1 MHLEDGDDGVG
12 FGSTIPAIAVEVYGG
27 DGKDNLK
34 GYGATNALL
43 DGGAGNDVIKGW
55 QTDETLRGGPGD
67 DEIDGSG
74 GNDRVEGGD
83 GNDTLRPDTYY
94 GPGNDYVDGGAG
106 FDLIDDYTIPDADYH
121 PPVSLT
127 MDGAANDGRPGEADN
142 VINVEKTESHVSGT
156 LVGGDLDDDFRVF
169 ANLDEGNS
177 TMVGNGGNDKLIAG
191 DYTDSLDGGA
201 GNDMLNGGYGNDTIT
216 GGPGQDTIQGD
227 ATSTTCG
234 YWSYTCKIPFGND
247 VINARDGEADNVDCG
262 VGTDQAI
269 VDAIDVVAN
278 CETTDAAAAP
288 SPGAGPGAASP
299 KFSHR
304 TIGKKKLTVTV
315 PCAGACKVSATLT
328 VKGKKLATGRKTL
341 LKAGDAKLTLK
352 FAKPRRN
359 VTATLKVTVES
370 ADGED
375 ERLEVGEAGEARPAH
390 RAGIQKRGPRVA
402 ASLTVMD
409 IATSRS
415 GHDPLFDPG
424 HRDRRIRPSA
434 TWRRRRRCTPP
445 CSASR
450 RRPTRSTT
458 SASRPRA
465 SRSGSCRAADPQGMT
480 SPVAYWHVADIEAKL
495 AKVTAGVPP

>member
-1 MHLEDGDDGVG
+1 MCSRRDPRTMADMRLTIPLLATSVALLLVPAAAQAGTLSYDGNTLYFQAAGGERNSPFFDKTDDGRLSIVETGLTIAGGCEQEFSWGPASCPMPSKIVMHLEDGDDGVG
-12 FGSTIPAIAVEVYGG
+12 FASTFPAIAVEVYGG

-43 DGGAGNDVIKGW
+43 DGGAGNDILKGW

-67 DEIDGSG
+67 DEIEGSG
-74 GNDRVEGGD
+74 GNDYIEAGD

-127 MDGAANDGRPGEADN
+127 MDGAANDGRPGEVDN

-191 DYTDSLDGGA
+191 DYTDSLDGGT
-201 GNDMLNGGYGNDTIT
+201 GNDVLNGGYGNDTVT

-227 ATSTTCG
+227 ANSTTCG

-247 VINARDGEADNVDCG
+247 VINARDGEIDNVDCG

-269 VDAIDVVAN
+269 VDTIDVVAN
-278 CETTDAAAAP
+278 CETVDGAAP
-288 SPGAGPGAASP
+288 AKPGDPSKPDAGL
-299 KFSHR
+299 KFSSKAL
-304 TIGKKKLTVTV
+304 GKKKLTVTV

-328 VKGKKLATGRKTL
+328 AKGKRLATGRKTL
-341 LKAGDAKLTLK
+341 LTAGNAKLTLK

-359 VTATLKVTVES
+359 TTATLKVTVES
-370 ADGED
+370 ADGK
-375 ERLEVGEAGEARPAH
+375 A
-390 RAGIQKRGPRVA
+390 
-402 ASLTVMD
+402 
-409 IATSRS
+409 
-415 GHDPLFDPG
+415 
-424 HRDRRIRPSA
+424 
-434 TWRRRRRCTPP
+434 
-445 CSASR
+445 SASK
-450 RRPTRSTT
+450 
-458 SASRPRA
+458 A
-465 SRSGSCRAADPQGMT
+465 
-480 SPVAYWHVADIEAKL
+480 VKL
-495 AKVTAGVPP
+495 KR